1 MDVYIIAS
9 INNRR
14 FAENLLNDI
23 DGVNIVQNGLEMGNS
38 LKTTLKEEMRADGRI
53 NMSAEADY
61 TEGTTAYMWICN
73 KITEF
78 AERIRKEEK
87 DKIAKC
93 AAIEVPKHLTE

>member
-53 NMSAEADY
+53 NMYAEADY